1 MFKAIKALGQNFL
14 LDKQIGWD
22 MADALGVVE
31 GDEVV
36 EIGPGHGVV
45 TEALADKVKN
55 TSCVLYTVEIDER
68 FIKKLVG
75 KFSRD
80 KNIKIIQDN
89 ILDYFPNFEPKGEFK
104 IIGSLP
110 YYITSPIIHSIIEMQ
125 KLPQTCV
132 FLIQKEVGEKITSK
146 SPDSS
151 YLSVY
156 IQTFF
161 DVEYLF
167 KVSRTEFKPE
177 PKVDGGVIKLTKK
190 DVNFNSEFK
199 KKYRGFLHKGF
210 GSPRKMLNKRFSKEE
225 LEKGGI
231 DPILRPQNLSADE
244 WLKFYKALQ
253 L

>member
-1 MFKAIKALGQNFL
+1 MFKPIKALGQNFL
-14 LDKQIGWD
+14 MDRQVGWD
-22 MADALGVVE
+22 MVDALGVAG
-31 GDEVV
+31 GDEII
-36 EIGPGHGVV
+36 EIGSGHGVV
-45 TEALADKVKN
+45 TEALADKVRN
-55 TSCVLYTVEIDER
+55 TSCVLYTIEIDER
-68 FIKKLVG
+68 FIQKLVN

-80 KNIKIIQDN
+80 KNIKVVQGN
-89 ILDYFPNFEPKGEFK
+89 ILDFLPNFEPKREFK

-110 YYITSPIIHSIIEMQ
+110 YYITSPIIHAVIEMQ
-125 KLPQTCV
+125 KFPQTCV
-132 FLIQKEVGEKITSK
+132 FLIQKEVAEKISLK

-167 KVSRTEFKPE
+167 KVARTEFKPE

-190 DVNFNSEFK
+190 DINFDSEFK
-199 KKYRGFLHKGF
+199 KRYRGFLHKGF

-231 DPILRPQNLSADE
+231 NPKIRSQNLSSDE
-244 WLKFYKALQ
+244 WLKFYKVSQ
-253 L
+253 S